1 MKTRLLLVPLS
12 LFLCVQPLQAQQPT
26 YLGQLPKWERIQSET
41 TNQSFTT
48 KDVKYGGISFQVD
61 ATLATEVKA
70 ETVRAALEGKPSD
83 LWPEHVAFTLVG
95 GRLPRGVPSDFPQLR
110 VFSVQ
115 RFRDAVDTGYRD
127 FVKSD
132 VFPAPKSWTN
142 DFDEEVSVLNA
153 LLRVKPGQSTVQSF
167 LKRIR
172 HKTDFNKGM
181 PFLPLWEAQQAFI
194 SHVKYV
200 SFRNGSG
207 VFFLTQWNTETSQ
220 IANDGLEYAFQGI
233 TRDGRY
239 YVYAEFSVSAPTLP
253 NGDEPAVIAWNEKNY
268 LLPRQSRKYQDYI
281 RRVVAQLQA
290 LRGDEFQ
297 PKLKTF
303 ERLISS
309 LDVQPNN

>member
-1 MKTRLLLVPLS
+1 MIARMKTPIFVVVIGTLAAS
-12 LFLCVQPLQAQQPT
+12 LAGYAHHPN
-26 YLGQLPKWERIQSET
+26 QSET
-41 TNQSFTT
+41 NNRVFSA
-48 KDVKYGGISFQVD
+48 KAVKYGGVSFQVD
-61 ATLATEVKA
+61 ESLATEVRA
-70 ETVRAALEGKPSD
+70 ETVRASLEGKPSD

-95 GRLPRGVPSDFPQLR
+95 APLPRRVPSDFPQLR

-115 RFRDAVDTGYRD
+115 RFRDAVDSGYRD
-127 FVKSD
+127 MAKGGG
-132 VFPAPKSWTN
+132 FPAAESWTN
-142 DFDEEVSVLNA
+142 DFDEEVRVLHA
-153 LLRVKPGQSTVQSF
+153 LLTARPGQSTVQSF
-167 LKRIR
+167 LKRTR

-181 PFLPLWEAQQAFI
+181 PFLPMWEAHQAFM

-200 SFRNGSG
+200 NFRNGSG
-207 VFFLTQWNTETSQ
+207 VFFLTQWDIETSQ

-268 LLPRQSRKYQDYI
+268 LLPRQSKKYQDYI
-281 RRVVAQLQA
+281 RRVVARLYA

-297 PKLKTF
+297 PKLESF

-309 LDVQPNN
+309 LNVQPNN